1 MTRVFLALV
10 SLAAI
15 GILAILLVRASDQRD
30 SGVDDAIAR
39 AGEIV
44 GLANKQTD
52 RTIAAAR
59 QLADRPQS
67 HPAPS
72 VPPPSTIRV
81 VVDQPIT
88 VVIQQSPPIYLSS
101 RSREDQFKDWLR
113 EKGIW

>member
-15 GILAILLVRASDQRD
+15 AVLGILLARNMSKLED
-30 SGVDDAIAR
+30 VDAAIAR
-39 AGEIV
+39 AERII

-59 QLADRPQS
+59 QLADRP
-67 HPAPS
+67 HPRTPAPS
-72 VPPPSTIRV
+72 AGPSSTIRV
-81 VVDQPIT
+81 AVDPVT
-88 VVIQQSPPIYLSS
+88 VVVQPPSPVSS
-101 RSREDQFKDWLR
+101 EDQFENWLR